1 MREVGRITSGTK
13 TISRPQSQGPMP
25 RWRESRELMPVPPAT
40 RNNPFLPPSSLS
52 LSLSWSKL
60 HLAASLSRR
69 YYVYNALHGG
79 ISQKKANRRAREA
92 WRDRGASAS
101 STGPGGARWGST
113 AKRKRFRGTTGRRD
127 VNWND
132 GNSAIY
138 FPSSFCNPV
147 SPAHSTLRKLELF
160 QHARHLLVRFLFPT
174 CSHEK
179 TLQLQNVRW
188 MYGSLNKRVT

>member
-1 MREVGRITSGTK
+1 MTRKERIFEIREVSKNFFNIRGVLQICARGSRKWIVRGLRNPMREVGRITSGTK

-40 RNNPFLPPSSLS
+40 RNNPFLPLPSLS
-52 LSLSWSKL
+52 LSLSRSKL

-101 STGPGGARWGST
+101 STGPGGAR
-113 AKRKRFRGTTGRRD
+113 
-127 VNWND
+127 
-132 GNSAIY
+132 
-138 FPSSFCNPV
+138 
-147 SPAHSTLRKLELF
+147 
-160 QHARHLLVRFLFPT
+160 
-174 CSHEK
+174 
-179 TLQLQNVRW
+179 
-188 MYGSLNKRVT
+188 